1 MMRGC
6 LGRCSRRRIRGSAG
20 LSLLEVILAIAI
32 LGGCIAVIGELVRL
46 GARQAEEAGELTIA
60 QLLCESKLEEIAAGV
75 IAPEA
80 VGDGPFELDPRWSYS
95 IEVGSLDTPDLLQV
109 TVMAHQ
115 VDGSRMIPLSY
126 TLTRW
131 ILDPNLE
138 LELAALE
145 TMGTSDTG
153 SGSQDSMGGQP

>member
-6 LGRCSRRRIRGSAG
+6 LGRCWRRRIRVSAG

-32 LGGCIAVIGELVRL
+32 LGSCIAVIGELIRL
-46 GARQAEEAGELTIA
+46 GARQAEEARELTIA

-75 IAPEA
+75 IAPEP
-80 VGDGPFELDPRWSYS
+80 VGDVPFELDPRWSYS

-109 TVMAHQ
+109 TVMAQQ
-115 VDGSRMIPLSY
+115 VDGSREIPLSY

-131 ILDPNLE
+131 ILDPNLALDLAS
-138 LELAALE
+138 LES
-145 TMGTSDTG
+145 MGTSGTG
-153 SGSQDSMGGQP
+153 SGSPDSGGQP